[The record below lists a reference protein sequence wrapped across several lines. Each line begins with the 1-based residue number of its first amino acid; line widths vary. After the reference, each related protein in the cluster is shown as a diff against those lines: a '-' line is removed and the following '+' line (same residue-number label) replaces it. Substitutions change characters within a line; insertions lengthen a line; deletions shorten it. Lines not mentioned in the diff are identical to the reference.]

1 MQSWSFAASTNNDGL
16 LSAVTSV
23 LALLLKTISTIL
35 ALRDFGSQLCKT
47 LLQQAQ
53 LKLLS
58 RALAAPRQKEHVISP
73 ALRLLTE
80 ITTFDGGVEAKRVW
94 AARTFTFDGKIV
106 ARNLSL
112 WKPLGADKDDGKQRP
127 SVRSNAIRYVLAHF
141 RLQSATVKV
150 ELLKH
155 GNVLRSLFEHLKYD
169 PPEVLRDV
177 LNTVRT
183 SILADSAIPK
193 VNKSWVLNEQN
204 LCSIAAIYRQDQ
216 APSETGRVPLNSR
229 NMVHEFL
236 KYACTTSDA
245 GALRPFASWYPPGTD
260 KEVKDQDQDDDT
272 VDIDLGLSSI
282 DWYDRYHSQVTV
294 RNNALGTLAR
304 FLRPYADV
312 LESEL
317 LIDIL
322 QAAPELVAD
331 YFFKRSGFTFE
342 PKLTATWIGY
352 SAFLYSAVSL
362 PVPEFLGGRDGYGV
376 VPPPVSI
383 VIESILP
390 QPLSQKVLVRC
401 LNQQTE
407 LITFFAL
414 RILVVAF
421 EKFRKVLECFA
432 EGAEEHDELWREG
445 TERLRN
451 EFALRCPPMKDIIG
465 TFRKTNEDSSLQRQ
479 ACLRLLLQY
488 YQLVPQLASEEKF
501 DVSLPLAQ
509 ALSRAGKGHGGLTRD
524 GDNNDEMQVDTDV
537 QTERLEMLQL
547 THLLQIAR
555 FSSDMRWWH
564 KPESLTFS
572 TFTTLLKVVVTAP
585 SDKVLPEMRSLLNSI
600 ILEHDILQSSTSKS
614 AFRALT
620 ASLASTE
627 QFESSDALFA
637 FLDDAFGRLTRK
649 PIKYQDDLDDIRGES
664 DSAPVSLLSM
674 TVAEQWPFQEGSDSA
689 KNIASWLVRFMAA
702 CELVGEDR
710 KILRKL
716 QKQLK
721 SATKTKEIQD
731 QFTAADV
738 SDLQGS
744 LEDKAAPD
752 AAHIG
757 KASKSTAVPVSEQ
770 VSEADLALYAPPLED
785 EKHSGLYR
793 WQDKDLTTAATDG
806 DFSALILCLSSNYAE
821 VRRAALT
828 NILAAMK
835 KLSHPTQ
842 EAKVDGEQ
850 KEGEETRKPAQ
861 DNVSGGP
868 KFDSFS
874 EGYQYYLLFGIL
886 STTATP
892 YISRNEP
899 VPFLCTSYAA
909 TVAGQILHDPLHPI
923 YERVCRFHTRSPK
936 WDVERLPSWWVH
948 QILYNPAPVSGSFNT
963 HKQSVKTFSESAK
976 EDGSKVADVRNAR
989 SDHHAGLLFLTNY
1002 IFSSLRTEADLQ
1014 ILRQRGTFEPLFSL
1028 AASPYMP
1035 RDVQEALLKI
1045 VWRTTFIPGGST
1057 TLITREGIFAWLSA
1071 RMATQTRQRRRI
1083 ESETQFDV
1091 SSDAALRLL
1100 VARLWKTCDQQRVE
1114 EWSKG
1119 TVESLLQKLCGVSA

>member
-1 MQSWSFAASTNNDGL
+1 MQTWSFAASTNNDGL

-35 ALRDFGSQLCKT
+35 ALRECGSQLCKT

-80 ITTFDGGVEAKRVW
+80 ITTFDGGAEAKRVW
-94 AARTFTFDGKIV
+94 TARTFTFDGKIV
-106 ARNLSL
+106 SRNLSL
-112 WKPLGADKDDGKQRP
+112 WKPLSAEKDDGRQRP

-155 GNVLRSLFEHLKYD
+155 GNILRSLFEHLKYD

-177 LNTVRT
+177 LNTVRS
-183 SILADSAIPK
+183 SILANSAIPK
-193 VNKSWVLNEQN
+193 INKSWVLNEQN

-216 APSETGRVPLNSR
+216 SPSEAGRVPLNSR
-229 NMVHEFL
+229 NMIHEFL

-245 GALRPFASWYPPGTD
+245 GALKPFASWYPPGTD
-260 KEVKDQDQDDDT
+260 KEVKDQDQDDDI
-272 VDIDLGLSSI
+272 VDIDLGLSSV
-282 DWYDRYHSQVTV
+282 DWYDRYHGQVTV
-294 RNNALGTLAR
+294 RNNALSTLAR

-317 LIDIL
+317 LIEIL
-322 QAAPELVAD
+322 QAAPELFAD

-362 PVPEFLGGRDGYGV
+362 PVPEFLGGRDGYGI

-390 QPLSQKVLVRC
+390 QPLSQKVLIRC

-421 EKFRKVLECFA
+421 EKFRKVLECFVQ
-432 EGAEEHDELWREG
+432 GVEEHGELWREA

-451 EFALRCPPMKDIIG
+451 EFALRCPPMKDVIG
-465 TFRKTNEDSSLQRQ
+465 TFRKTNEDSTLQRQ
-479 ACLRLLLQY
+479 VSLRLLLQY

-509 ALSRAGKGHGGLTRD
+509 ALACAGKD
-524 GDNNDEMQVDTDV
+524 NESVPQGDNNDEMQVDTDIR
-537 QTERLEMLQL
+537 TDKLEMLQL

-564 KPESLTFS
+564 RPESLTFS

-585 SDKVLPEMRSLLNSI
+585 NDKVLPEMRSLLESI
-600 ILEHDILQSSTSKS
+600 ILEYDILQSSTSKS

-620 ASLASTE
+620 ASLARTDH
-627 QFESSDALFA
+627 FEPSDALFA

-649 PIKYQDDLDDIRGES
+649 PIKYQDDLDDVRGENKS
-664 DSAPVSLLSM
+664 EPVSLLLM
-674 TVAEQWPFQEGSDSA
+674 TVAEQWPYQEGNESA
-689 KNIASWLVRFMAA
+689 KNIASWLGRFIAA
-702 CELVGEDR
+702 CELIGENR
-710 KILRKL
+710 NILRKL

-721 SATKTKEIQD
+721 TSTKTKETQD
-731 QFTAADV
+731 KFSAADV

-744 LEDKAAPD
+744 LKDEDALASS
-752 AAHIG
+752 HTE
-757 KASKSTAVPVSEQ
+757 KASKSSAVHVSAQ
-770 VSEADLALYAPPLED
+770 PFEADLALYAPPVED

-806 DFSALILCLSSNYAE
+806 DFSALILCLSSDYPE

-828 NILAAMK
+828 QVLAAMR
-835 KLSHPTQ
+835 KLSRPTQ
-842 EAKVDGEQ
+842 ATKVEGD
-850 KEGEETRKPAQ
+850 KKSGEETRKPAQ
-861 DNVSGGP
+861 KTASGGANL
-868 KFDSFS
+868 DSFS

-886 STTATP
+886 STTATL
-892 YISRNEP
+892 YILRNEP

-909 TVAGQILHDPLHPI
+909 TVAGQILHDPLHPM
-923 YERVCRFHTRSPK
+923 YERVCRFHTRTPK
-936 WDVERLPSWWVH
+936 WDVERLPSWWIH

-963 HKQSVKTFSESAK
+963 HKQSIKTFSESTK
-976 EDGSKVADVRNAR
+976 DDGVEVSDVRNAR

-1035 RDVQEALLKI
+1035 WDVQEALLKI

-1071 RMATQTRQRRRI
+1071 RLATQTRQRRRT
-1083 ESETQFDV
+1083 ETEIQFDV
-1091 SSDAALRLL
+1091 SGDAALRLL
-1100 VARLWKTCDQQRVE
+1100 VSRLWKTCDQQRVE

-1119 TVESLLQKLCGVSA
+1119 TVERLLQNLGAVSG